1 MSVSSQATQT
11 VRQQNKGEPA
21 RRASLV
27 AWACLLIVYVVW
39 GSTYLAIRVG
49 VETMPPLLMAAA
61 RQLLAGLIMFPLA
74 LRSRRAAAS
83 PARPRGALRR
93 LFPSSLVP
101 RPRGGSGGKS
111 SGSGGESSGSGGAG
125 TAQSA
130 PRPSG
135 SLVREG
141 RVTRLWPSRG
151 EWLGCAIVGILLL
164 VANGVV
170 GVGEKTVPS
179 GLAALLVATV
189 PLWLLGLD
197 AGLNHARLGLAP
209 AAGLALGLAGVALLS
224 GLGGGAGTISGAG
237 VLIILGGAVM
247 WALGTIMARR
257 VTLPSS
263 AALASGMELLAGGA
277 VLLALGAAGG
287 EFSSLRLAEVS
298 TASWLALGY
307 LTVVGSIVAFSA
319 YGIAIRA
326 LPTATVA
333 TYAYVNPVI
342 AVLLGALIL
351 NERLTPAMFGGGAL
365 IVGAVVLVVR
375 RSPPA
380 H

>member
-1 MSVSSQATQT
+1 LFIMSVEADPEHAPRT
-11 VRQQNKGEPA
+11 VRPEEKTPA
-21 RRASLV
+21 VRRAGLV
-27 AWACLLIVYVVW
+27 AWIALVIVYVVW

-61 RQLLAGLIMFPLA
+61 RNLVAGLIMFPIA
-74 LRSRRAAAS
+74 VRARRTTGARTAAG
-83 PARPRGALRR
+83 PAVRR
-93 LFPSSLVP
+93 WP
-101 RPRGGSGGKS
+101 
-111 SGSGGESSGSGGAG
+111 
-125 TAQSA
+125 
-130 PRPSG
+130 
-135 SLVREG
+135 
-141 RVTRLWPSRG
+141 TRK
-151 EWLGCAIVGILLL
+151 EWAGCAIVGILLL
-164 VANGVV
+164 VANGLV
-170 GVGEKTVPS
+170 GIGEQTVPS

-189 PLWLLGLD
+189 PLWLLGMD
-197 AGLNHARLGLAP
+197 AVLNHARLGWATLG
-209 AAGLALGLAGVALLS
+209 GLLLGLAGVGLLS
-224 GLGGGAGTISGAG
+224 GLGDRSHGISALG
-237 VLIILGGAVM
+237 VFIILGAAAM

-263 AALASGMELLAGGA
+263 PALASGMQLLCGGA
-277 VLLALGAAGG
+277 ALLALSAAAG
-287 EFSSLRLAEVS
+287 EFGSLHLGQIS
-298 TASWLALGY
+298 TRSWLALGY
-307 LTVVGSIVAFSA
+307 LIVFGSIVAFSA

-351 NERLTPAMFGGGAL
+351 NEQLTPAMLAGGAL